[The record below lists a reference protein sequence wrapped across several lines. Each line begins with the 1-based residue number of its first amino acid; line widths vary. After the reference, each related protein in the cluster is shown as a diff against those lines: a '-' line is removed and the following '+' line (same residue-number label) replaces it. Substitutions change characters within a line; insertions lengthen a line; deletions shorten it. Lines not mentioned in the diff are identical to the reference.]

1 MAKNLIL
8 GLIQDHFAQ
17 IDVFCWSF
25 EFFIVDLLF
34 L

>member
-1 MAKNLIL
+1 MAKKLIL
-8 GLIQDHFAQ
+8 GLIQDDFAQ
-17 IDVFCWSF
+17 IDMSCWSF